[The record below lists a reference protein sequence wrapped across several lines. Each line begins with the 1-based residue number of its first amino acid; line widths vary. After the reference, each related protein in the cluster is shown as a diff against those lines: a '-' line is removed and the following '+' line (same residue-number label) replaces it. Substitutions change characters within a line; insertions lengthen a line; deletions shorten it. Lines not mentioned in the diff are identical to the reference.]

1 MKIKVLIL
9 IAILSTAAVSGAH
22 GFGIGAQFNFS
33 AGSIFAPG
41 AALLIS
47 PSDKTNLAVNWFI
60 NKDAESIIGFTFDAV
75 PLSLPFV
82 KGDVAS
88 FKFNLGA
95 GLYVNTLLGDEFN
108 INCGLRIPVGFS
120 LFLGKEVFEIFTHIA
135 PSFGVDFLPSFS
147 LTKPF
152 YPMAVG
158 ARIWFFR

>member
-9 IAILSTAAVSGAH
+9 MALLSTAAVSGAH
-22 GFGIGAQFNFS
+22 GFGLGAQFNYS

-41 AALLIS
+41 VALLIS
-47 PSDKTNLAVNWFI
+47 PSDKSNLAINWFI
-60 NKDAESIIGFTFDAV
+60 ANDYKIIGLTFDAV
-75 PLSLPFV
+75 PLSFPFV
-82 KGDVAS
+82 KGDAAS

-95 GLYVNTLLGDEFN
+95 GIFANTVLSEKFN

-120 LFLGKEVFEIFTHIA
+120 LFLGKEVLEIFTHIA
-135 PSFGVDFLPSFS
+135 PSFGVSFLPS
-147 LTKPF
+147 LGLAKPF